1 MIDPVTIGA
10 AFAVAKT
17 SVAFVKEA
25 INMGKEIRDCYGELS
40 QFFTAQGQ
48 IEKAAKQ
55 VEAAKAAPKPDDPKE
70 AEQHESALSQ
80 AFTIVMQRNQLRLF
94 ETELRDMF
102 AMKGETGPGSL
113 YEELCAERQRI
124 VGEQDE
130 AAREAIRKARLAKD
144 RAARKKQEQEELLMT
159 VGIFVVLGIGGIIV
173 FVAIY
178 YRG

>member
-1 MIDPVTIGA
+1 MIDPITIGA

-80 AFTIVMQRNQLRLF
+80 AFTIVMQRKQMREF
-94 ETELRDMF
+94 EQELRDMF
-102 AMKGETGPGSL
+102 TLKGELDL
-113 YEELCAERQRI
+113 YHELCAERQRI

-144 RAARKKQEQEELLMT
+144 RAARKKEELEQTLS
-159 VGIFVVLGIGGIIV
+159 VIAIVIFLCIGGILLY
-173 FVAIY
+173 VAITS
-178 YRG
+178 RG

>member
-1 MIDPVTIGA
+1 MIDPITIGA

-70 AEQHESALSQ
+70 AAAQESVLSQ
-80 AFTIVMQRNQLRLF
+80 AFTIVMQRKQAKEF
-94 ETELRDMF
+94 EQELRDLF
-102 AMKGETGPGSL
+102 SLKGEMAL
-113 YEELCAERQRI
+113 YEELCKERNRI
-124 VGEQDE
+124 SGEQDD
-130 AAREAIRKARLAKD
+130 AAREKIRKARLAKD
-144 RAARKKQEQEELLMT
+144 RAARKKEEFEQALMT
-159 VGIFVVLGIGGIIV
+159 AGIFVFLGIGGIII

-178 YRG
+178 FRG